1 MALATYTDLLASVAA
16 WLNRSDLTTVIPDF
30 VTLAEGRIA
39 RDLRLRKQVANTT
52 LSTVS
57 GTQTVALPSDFLEA
71 ENLTLSNTSPVG
83 ALSVVTPEYI
93 DRKYPPSANYTGQP
107 AVYTIVGDSLVL
119 GPTPDGVYTLSLDYY
134 QRFTALSTAST
145 NWLLTNHPAVYLN
158 ACLVEG
164 SAYLMDADKA
174 KAYEARYQ
182 AAISDLQF
190 RDDAALR
197 SGSAMRVRAL

>member
-16 WLNRSDLTTVIPDF
+16 WLNRSDLTAVIPDF

-39 RDLRLRKQVANTT
+39 RDLRLRKQVVNTT
-52 LSTVS
+52 LSTVAGVQS
-57 GTQTVALPSDFLEA
+57 VTLPSDFLEA
-71 ENLTLSNTSPVG
+71 ENLTLSGTSPPG
-83 ALSVVTPEYI
+83 ALTVVTPEYI
-93 DRKYPPSANYTGQP
+93 DRKYPDAYYTAQP
-107 AVYTIVGDSLVL
+107 LVYTIIGDALVF
-119 GPTPDGVYTLSLDYY
+119 GPTPDGVYTVALSYY
-134 QRFTALSTAST
+134 QRFTALATAST
-145 NWLLTNHPAVYLN
+145 NWLLTNHPTVYLN

-174 KAYEARYQ
+174 QAYESRYQ
-182 AAISDLQF
+182 AAINDLQF